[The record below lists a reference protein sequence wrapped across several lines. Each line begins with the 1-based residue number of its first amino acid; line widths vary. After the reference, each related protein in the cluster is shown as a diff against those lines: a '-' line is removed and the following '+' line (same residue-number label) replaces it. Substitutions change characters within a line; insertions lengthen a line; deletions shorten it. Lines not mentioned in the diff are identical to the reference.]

1 MKFTL
6 SWLKEYL
13 ETDATLEQIC
23 EKLTAIG
30 LEVESVNNFAET
42 LKTFTV
48 AEILETAKHPQ
59 ADKLQVCKVNT
70 GTEVLD
76 IVCGAANARAG
87 IKVPLAKIG
96 AIIPN
101 GGFEIKKSKIR
112 GVESN
117 GMLCSASELGIAEE
131 SEGILELPLQAE
143 VGKPFAPYL
152 GLDDAV
158 IEIAITPNRG
168 DCLGVYGIARDLA
181 AAGLGELKT
190 LNIAPFNSN
199 LENPISVNIE
209 STNCTHFIGVHIK
222 NVQNKTSPEWLK
234 KKLESIGKKPISA
247 LVDITNYLTF
257 AFGRPSHIFDAD
269 KLNGKITVRNA
280 KEGEK
285 IIALDNKEYSL
296 DENILVI
303 ADDKNPV
310 AIAGVIGGLESG
322 CGLDT
327 KNAYLEIAY
336 FNPDA
341 VANSGRKLQIDSD
354 ARYRFER
361 SIDFNSYKLVDL
373 AIKLI
378 TEICGGEPSK
388 PVMAGDF
395 NYKTKEIDFD
405 FAVIEKVTGL
415 KTDIDLA
422 KNIFTKL
429 GFEIAGNKLKVS
441 SWRNDVSI
449 AEDMAEEY
457 ARIVGL
463 DNLPITYMQKP
474 NNIQPAISQA
484 QKRISNC
491 RRVLAGRGL
500 NEVISFSFMSEEK
513 AKLFA
518 DENKFIKVANPISS
532 DLGVMRPSIISN
544 LLDAVATNQARGKK
558 SFSFFEIGNVFSKE
572 KDFVQIQSISAIRS
586 GVKLE
591 KSALNKEELFDVFD
605 IKADCLSVLSQFFDV
620 SKLSAEKNDK
630 FNYYHPGR
638 SGIYRLGP
646 NIIAVF
652 GEIHPSHKQKF
663 DLKQTAFAFEIFTD
677 KLPQAKPKTDFAR
690 KPYEISNFQPIERDF
705 AFIVES
711 KILAQD
717 IISAVR
723 KSEKS
728 ISEAVI
734 EDIKIFDIYEG
745 EKLGEGKKSIAF
757 NVRIQPKNATLTDE
771 QINNAT
777 SKIVENVR
785 IATGGTLRDA

>member
-6 SWLKEYL
+6 SWLKEHL
-13 ETDATLEQIC
+13 ETNATLEQIC

-30 LEVESVNNFAET
+30 LEVESENNFAET

-59 ADKLQVCKVNT
+59 ADKLQICKVNT

-76 IVCGAANARAG
+76 IVCGAANARVG
-87 IKVPLAKIG
+87 IKIPLAKIG

-117 GMLCSASELGIAEE
+117 GMLCSASELGITEE

-199 LENPISVNIE
+199 SENPISVNIE

-222 NVQNKTSPEWLK
+222 NVQNKPSPEWLK

-285 IIALDNKEYSL
+285 FIALDNKEYAL
-296 DENILVI
+296 NDNILVV

-422 KNIFTKL
+422 KSIFTKL
-429 GFEIAGNKLKVS
+429 GFEIAGNNLKVP

-463 DNLPITYMQKP
+463 DNLPVTYMQKP
-474 NNIQPAISQA
+474 NNIQPAISPA
-484 QKRISNC
+484 QKKISNS
-491 RRVLAGRGL
+491 RRVLSGRGL

-518 DENKFIKVANPISS
+518 GVDKFIKVANPISS
-532 DLGVMRPSIISN
+532 DLGIMRPSIISN

-558 SFSFFEIGNVFSKE
+558 SFSLFEIGNIFSKE
-572 KDFVQIQSISAIRS
+572 KDFIQTQSISAIRS

-605 IKADCLSVLSQFFDV
+605 IKSDCLSVLLQFFDV

-646 NIIAVF
+646 NVIAVF

-690 KPYEISNFQPIERDF
+690 KPFEISNFQPIERDF

-711 KILAQD
+711 KVLAQD

-734 EDIKIFDIYEG
+734 EDIRIFDIYEG
-745 EKLGEGKKSIAF
+745 EKLGDGKKSIAF

-785 IATGGTLRDA
+785 VATGGTLRDA